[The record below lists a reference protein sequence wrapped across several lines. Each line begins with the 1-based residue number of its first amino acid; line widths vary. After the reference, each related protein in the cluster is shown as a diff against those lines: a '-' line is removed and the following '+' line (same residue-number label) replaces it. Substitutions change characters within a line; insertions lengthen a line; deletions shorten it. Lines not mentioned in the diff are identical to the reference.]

1 MWLTY
6 ALVVIEPVSTEPVF
20 ISCMLLTLCTDGRA
34 TNITAI
40 VTAVGRLQAVWILD
54 TTLTCLI
61 LWYNLLVECE
71 MKTTKIKTVM
81 SLVWHR
87 GFYYMAVYIQYLC
100 KINILT
106 AITITHILYITI
118 PHWKWLAADLVTPI
132 LAEYHHENKYF
143 NPLLACEVTYICL
156 LQTYNISCV
165 AECKTDRC
173 QITVVSKAQHSISE
187 EKVLIWSICS
197 MYIRVTCMVVKQ
209 LLIYRIPLQSG
220 KCGQFTVGCL
230 QYHLGSV
237 CCILMSERNPYTEQ
251 EMTRWL
257 AGLFVS
263 SFPPSGQL
271 MVYELRWHGDL
282 LAFLSHRFRQVVS

>member
-20 ISCMLLTLCTDGRA
+20 ISCMLLTLCTDGQA

-40 VTAVGRLQAVWILD
+40 VTAVGRLQAGWILD
-54 TTLTCLI
+54 TTLHVTYVCTGCH
-61 LWYNLLVECE
+61 WYNLLVECG

-118 PHWKWLAADLVTPI
+118 LHWKWLAADLVTPI
-132 LAEYHHENKYF
+132 LAEYHQENKYF
-143 NPLLACEVTYICL
+143 HPLLACEVTYICL

-165 AECKTDRC
+165 AECQNSSLPNHCCFEDTKFD
-173 QITVVSKAQHSISE
+173 
-187 EKVLIWSICS
+187 LW
-197 MYIRVTCMVVKQ
+197 
-209 LLIYRIPLQSG
+209 G
-220 KCGQFTVGCL
+220 KGIDL
-230 QYHLGSV
+230 KHL
-237 CCILMSERNPYTEQ
+237 
-251 EMTRWL
+251 
-257 AGLFVS
+257 
-263 SFPPSGQL
+263 
-271 MVYELRWHGDL
+271 
-282 LAFLSHRFRQVVS
+282 